1 MNKSTAPPL
10 QSFVLCAI
18 IVVVAPNGT
27 TSSSVAARN
36 PFKYRGYY
44 YDSDL
49 GLYYV
54 CGRYYDSLTGRW
66 INADMDR
73 RIE

>member
-1 MNKSTAPPL
+1 MNKSTALPL
-10 QSFVLCAI
+10 QSFMLCAI
-18 IVVVAPNGT
+18 IIVVANNGT

-54 CGRYYDSLTGRW
+54 CSRYYDLLTGRW
-66 INADMDR
+66 INADLDR
-73 RIE
+73 RQK